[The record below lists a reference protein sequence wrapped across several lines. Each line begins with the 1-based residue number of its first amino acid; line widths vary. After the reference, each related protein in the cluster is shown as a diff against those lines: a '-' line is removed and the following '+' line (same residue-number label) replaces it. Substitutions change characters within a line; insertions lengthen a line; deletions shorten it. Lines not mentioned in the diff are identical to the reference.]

1 VVTPAQRATL
11 AAAMDRILPGARGA
25 GATAADAVS
34 YTDWLFANDAFAS
47 AEAKVAAGVS
57 LLDSLARGMW
67 ETDFAA
73 CGPGERDAVLARLT
87 EVPHRTAQRF
97 FTDLVLLS
105 LTGFLCAPRYGGNA
119 GGIGWKSIGFAPH
132 PNTEGAP

>member
-1 VVTPAQRATL
+1 VTPAQRATL
-11 AAAMDRILPGARGA
+11 AAAMDRVLPGGKGA
-25 GATAADAVS
+25 GATAANAVS
-34 YTDWLFANDAFAS
+34 YTDWLFANGAFAG

-57 LLDSLARGMW
+57 LLDSLASAMW
-67 ETDFAA
+67 ASDFAA
-73 CGPGERDAVLARLT
+73 CGPAERDAVLARLT

-97 FTDLVLLS
+97 FDDLVLLS

-119 GGIGWKSIGFAPH
+119 GGLGWKSIGFVPH